1 MKKSV
6 LFVCIENSCRSQM
19 AEGFAR
25 HYAGDKMDIYSAGSR
40 PSGIVHPLSLKAMSE
55 IGIVISKQHS
65 KGFSDLPYDS
75 FDYVVTMGCGDNCP
89 MIKAKTRLD
98 WQIPNPTAS
107 DYDFFKSVRDT
118 IGEKVKELIARP

>member
-1 MKKSV
+1 
-6 LFVCIENSCRSQM
+6 M

-25 HYAGDKMDIYSAGSR
+25 HYAGDSLDVFSAGSR
-40 PSGIVHPLSLKAMSE
+40 PSGRVHELSLKGMSE
-55 IGIVISKQHS
+55 VGIDISSQHS
-65 KGFSDLPYDS
+65 KGFSDLPHDS

-107 DYDFFKSVRDT
+107 DYEFFKSVRDE
-118 IGEKVKELIARP
+118 IGVKVRGLVESFDPR